1 MAAIYGVLSVVALI
15 LIGVCFAVDRKR
27 DFLLLCLFISVFLCN
42 LGFFLIAISPTLEF
56 ALNANRL
63 AYFGQ
68 VFLPLMLLL
77 MLLQLCGINCPRWLS
92 LLLGGMSVVMFL
104 IAATP
109 GIVPW
114 YYSSATIEKVN
125 GATHIIREYG
135 PLHPLYSVYL
145 ASYFIS
151 MMIVIGYA
159 IAKNRVRS
167 RLHVFFLLS
176 TVLCNLSVWLIGQI
190 LPRGFEFLSVSYLS
204 CEIFILLLY
213 GIQQEYE
220 LIGRD
225 KQGLTSRAQVYLEQ
239 TSVGTQ
245 VRDPLAP
252 NVFFSD
258 LDIEHI
264 LTGCDQLSA
273 LTEREMEVLRHI
285 LANENRKQIAEMLFV
300 TENTIKKH
308 TSSIFKKLDVK
319 NRMELFAK
327 LKRYESV

>member
-1 MAAIYGVLSVVALI
+1 MAAIYGILSIVALI
-15 LIGVCFAVDRKR
+15 MIGVCIAVDRKR
-27 DFLLLCLFISVFLCN
+27 DFLLLILFISVFLCI
-42 LGFFLIAISPTLEF
+42 LGFFLISISPTLEF

-63 AYFGQ
+63 AYLGQ
-68 VFLPLMLLL
+68 VFLPLLLLL
-77 MLLQLCGINCPRWLS
+77 MLLQFCGITCPRRISVLLS
-92 LLLGGMSVVMFL
+92 CISAVMFV

-135 PLHPLYSVYL
+135 PLHSVYYVYL
-145 ASYFIS
+145 ASYFAG
-151 MMIVIGYA
+151 MFVVIGYA
-159 IAKNRVRS
+159 ISKKYVVS
-167 RLHVFFLLS
+167 PLQVFFLLS
-176 TVLCNLSVWLIGQI
+176 AVLCNLVIWLIGQF

-204 CEIFILLLY
+204 SEIFILLLY
-213 GIQQEYE
+213 GILQEYQ

-225 KQGLTSRAQVYLEQ
+225 EQGFSSRAQVYLEQ
-239 TSVGTQ
+239 TTMEAQEYESQ
-245 VRDPLAP
+245 EP
-252 NVFFSD
+252 NAFFSAS
-258 LDIEHI
+258 DIEHI
-264 LTGCDQLSA
+264 LTGCGQLSV
-273 LTEREMEVLRHI
+273 LTERELEVLRHI